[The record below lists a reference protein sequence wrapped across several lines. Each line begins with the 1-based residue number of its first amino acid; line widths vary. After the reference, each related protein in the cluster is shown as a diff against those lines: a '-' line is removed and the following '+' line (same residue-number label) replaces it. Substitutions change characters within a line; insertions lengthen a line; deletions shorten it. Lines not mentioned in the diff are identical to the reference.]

1 MSRRKVLATLSQ
13 SNLFSAGTYEFHVY
27 AQSNLLKKTEKE
39 QLKLPLPSQKILV
52 SKYLSLTCF
61 QSPNITALIGTFFRA
76 VGRYILLSFNQMV
89 IQ

>member
-1 MSRRKVLATLSQ
+1 MSRRNVLATLCQ

-27 AQSNLLKKTEKE
+27 GQSNLIKKTEKE
-39 QLKLPLPSQKILV
+39 QLKLPLPSQTILA

-76 VGRYILLSFNQMV
+76 VGIFSYHLIKW
-89 IQ
+89 